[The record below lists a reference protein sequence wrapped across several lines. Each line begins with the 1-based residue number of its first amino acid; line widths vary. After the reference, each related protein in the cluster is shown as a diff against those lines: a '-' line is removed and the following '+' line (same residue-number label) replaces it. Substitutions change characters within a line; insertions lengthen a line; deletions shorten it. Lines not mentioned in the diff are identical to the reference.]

1 LLKVKLSNHSILFP
15 NRLTDLKQLEL
26 IMPRATLHNR
36 QDSLERALQLFWHK
50 GFHATSLKD
59 LERALDM
66 RPGSIYATF
75 GSKDGLFQESLERY
89 ARLGLAE
96 LERILYAHDS
106 PLAGLAA
113 YLRGFGGLRDKELPS
128 CACMLVKS
136 LLELGEREQAARR
149 KAEDLLAS
157 MEERFIERFAA
168 AQRVGELDSQ
178 LDPVRLGRRLQAE
191 VMGLRAFAQRDVDS
205 LAVHALAEDMAL
217 SLEALR
223 TDSASCS
230 S

>member
-1 LLKVKLSNHSILFP
+1 MI
-15 NRLTDLKQLEL
+15 
-26 IMPRATLHNR
+26 HNR
-36 QDSLERALQLFWHK
+36 QDSLERALHLFWQK

-59 LERALDM
+59 LEKALDM

-89 ARLGLAE
+89 ASLGLAN
-96 LERILYAHDS
+96 LERTLYAHES

-113 YLRGFGGLRDKELPS
+113 YLRGFGGLCDQDLPS
-128 CACMLVKS
+128 RACMLVKS
-136 LLELGEREQAARR
+136 LLELGEREQVARR
-149 KAEDLLAS
+149 KAEDLLAG
-157 MEERFIERFAA
+157 MEKRFVDRFAD
-168 AQRVGELDSQ
+168 AQQVGELDSS

-205 LAVHALAEDMAL
+205 AAVHALAEDMAL

-223 TDSASCS
+223 IDSGTDTDTH
-230 S
+230 